1 MRCGRSIR
9 ALINRPILVSPRGA
23 GARSALLAQ
32 RFRQIVHLS
41 RLKRLTPIALCL
53 CTIGITTSGCGQ
65 GVLAPVGPVADGE
78 RLILLDALGIM
89 LLIAVPTILA
99 TLWFAWWF
107 RASNRAALYRPS
119 WAYSDKLEVL
129 VWAIPALVVLFLG
142 GVAWI
147 GSHQLDPA
155 RSIDSS
161 MKPLEIQVVS
171 LDWRWLFIYPEQH
184 IATVNRLV
192 IPVGTPVHFRITS
205 SSVMNVFFVP
215 RIGGEIYAMNGMA
228 TQLNLLA
235 RDVGRFPGLSA
246 QFSGDGFSDMEFN
259 TDVVNEK
266 GFHDFVAG
274 TSASPKRLDEAEY
287 ISLSHPSRSTEV
299 ELFGKV
305 ATGIF
310 DDIVSRRLPPGSGP
324 EPTAQASLSR

>member
-1 MRCGRSIR
+1 VHLR
-9 ALINRPILVSPRGA
+9 ALAILFCATAALGGCA
-23 GARSALLAQ
+23 G
-32 RFRQIVHLS
+32 
-41 RLKRLTPIALCL
+41 
-53 CTIGITTSGCGQ
+53 
-65 GVLAPVGPVADGE
+65 GVLDPQGPIADGE

-107 RASNRAALYRPS
+107 RASNRAALYRPT
-119 WAYSDKLEVL
+119 WAYSDKLEVI

-155 RSIDSS
+155 RPIESS
-161 MKPLEIQVVS
+161 VRPLEVQVVS

-184 IATVNRLV
+184 IATINRLV

-205 SSVMNVFFVP
+205 STVMNVFFVP

-235 RDVGRFPGLSA
+235 SNVGRFPGLSA
-246 QFSGDGFSDMEFN
+246 QFSGDGFSDMAFN
-259 TDVVNEK
+259 TDVVSEK
-266 GFHDFVAG
+266 GFHDFVVGA
-274 TSASPKRLDEAEY
+274 SASSKRLDGAEY
-287 ISLSHPSRSTEV
+287 VSLSRQSMSTEV
-299 ELFGKV
+299 KVFGKV
-305 ATGIF
+305 ASGIF
-310 DDIVSRRLPPGSGP
+310 DDIVSGLLPPGSGP
-324 EPTAQASLSR
+324 EPSTQPILSR